1 MLQVKLLGQF
11 SIAINDEPIDLP
23 SRPAQALL
31 AYLILN
37 AGTAIRREKLAGLL
51 WPDAS
56 EANARSNLR
65 HALWRIRKA
74 LGGDYLI
81 ADDLTITFNA
91 EAAYQLDVAVLD
103 YNTRSNPSTEA
114 LMACVSVYAGEF
126 LPGFYEDWI
135 ALERERWQAT
145 FERKIEQLLER
156 LIAERRWRET
166 LEWAEHWI
174 AQGQVPEA
182 AYRALLAAHY
192 QLGNSAHIAAV
203 YQRCVEALRKELDV
217 EPSEATRT
225 LYRQLSHGQS
235 PYGAPDIPLPIEA
248 ASSTAAAAPRPI
260 RHNLPAQ
267 ATAFVGRT
275 RELAEIT
282 ARLQDDPACRL
293 INIIGPGGIG

>member
-1 MLQVKLLGQF
+1 MLHVKLLGQF
-11 SIAINDEPIDLP
+11 SIAIDNEPVELP

-37 AGTAIRREKLAGLL
+37 AGTDIRREKLAGLL
-51 WPDAS
+51 WPDAN
-56 EANARSNLR
+56 ENNARSNLR

-74 LGGDYLI
+74 LGSDYLS
-81 ADDLTITFNA
+81 ADDLTIAFNA

-103 YNTRSNPSTEA
+103 YNTRANPSTEA
-114 LMACVSVYAGEF
+114 LMACASVYAGEF

-192 QLGNSAHIAAV
+192 HLGNS
-203 YQRCVEALRKELDV
+203 D
-217 EPSEATRT
+217 
-225 LYRQLSHGQS
+225 
-235 PYGAPDIPLPIEA
+235 
-248 ASSTAAAAPRPI
+248 
-260 RHNLPAQ
+260 
-267 ATAFVGRT
+267 
-275 RELAEIT
+275 
-282 ARLQDDPACRL
+282 
-293 INIIGPGGIG
+293 